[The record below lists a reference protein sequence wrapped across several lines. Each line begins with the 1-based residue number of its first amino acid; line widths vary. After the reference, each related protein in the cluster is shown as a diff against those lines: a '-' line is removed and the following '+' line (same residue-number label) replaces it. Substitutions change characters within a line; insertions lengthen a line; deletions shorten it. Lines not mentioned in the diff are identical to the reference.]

1 MTIFEACREISC
13 IDAALAMGIELKKN
27 NGRTAWTLC
36 PIHGER
42 GHPSLFMSADR
53 GWYCYGCHR
62 GGHDA
67 VSFYQAMYGMTP
79 LEAAQRCA
87 ADFGLRY
94 DDAEPDNVIHVTARH
109 LRNALHKRRDAVRRE
124 LATAECDIDDT
135 IQMMLHTNGME
146 SCADDPTFYRLVEQ
160 RSNLQVMMDRL
171 LTQDDGLLL
180 ELLQEY
186 DRKAKEQA

>member
-13 IDAALAMGIELKKN
+13 VDAAVAMGIRLHKS

-42 GHPSLFMSADR
+42 GHPSLFLSADR

-67 VSFYQAMYGMTP
+67 VSLYQAMYGSTP

-94 DDAEPDNVIHVTARH
+94 DDGDFDPNVVNVTARH
-109 LRNALHKRRDAVRRE
+109 LRKALHKRRDEVRRE
-124 LATAECDIDDT
+124 LANAVCDVDDA
-135 IQMMLHTNGME
+135 IQMMLHTNGAE
-146 SCADDPTFYRLVEQ
+146 ACADDPAFYRMVGQ
-160 RSNLQVMMDRL
+160 RSDMQVLMDRL
-171 LTQDDGLLL
+171 LTADDVQLFHLL
-180 ELLQEY
+180 EDY
-186 DRKAKEQA
+186 DKNKERT